1 MKILLHGLNYAPEE
15 IGIGKYSGE
24 MVRELAEQGHEVV
37 VVTTPPYYPQWEI
50 AEGFSGRW
58 YRRESQRIEGEPGVG
73 SRDLGDREGAEV
85 LHNANPPL
93 QFASLSTP
101 CSPLP
106 TPHSQLPAPPPPI
119 KVIRCP
125 LYVPG
130 KVTGLKRIVH
140 LASFGLSSIPAV
152 FWTAMR
158 FRPDVIMTVE
168 PAAFCMPTTWLAARL
183 CGAKAWLHVQDF
195 EVDAAFELG
204 ILKQPLLKRLVLAA
218 EAFLMRRFDRVSSI
232 SPNMLLKLVQKGVAE
247 QRVVSF
253 PNWVDCDV
261 MKPIPAGP
269 ELRARFGIPADRCV
283 ALYAGNI
290 GNKQGLEIVIEAA
303 RRSADRQDLHFVI
316 CGRGAAY
323 ESLLDSAEGLSNVQ
337 FLPLQPME
345 RFNELM
351 NCADIHLLPQ
361 RADAA
366 DLVMPS
372 KLTGMLATGRPIVA
386 CASPGTQIAD
396 VVNGHGIVVRPA
408 DGVAFWNAIIRLT
421 SDQPLRESMG
431 RKARDYAVERLGRRS
446 ILNQFIAALNALSGF
461 DHKASRSK
469 GVTTSE
475 CGIRVDSAGAIHQP
489 VGLRKMAEESAP
501 EGAATQG

>member
-24 MVRELAEQGHEVV
+24 MVRELAERGHEVV
-37 VVTTPPYYPQWEI
+37 VVTTPPYYPQWKILDGYRAGLYSREVTES
-50 AEGFSGRW
+50 ADGGGRV
-58 YRRESQRIEGEPGVG
+58 E
-73 SRDLGDREGAEV
+73 
-85 LHNANPPL
+85 
-93 QFASLSTP
+93 
-101 CSPLP
+101 
-106 TPHSQLPAPPPPI
+106 
-119 KVIRCP
+119 VIRCP

-140 LASFGLSSIPAV
+140 LASFGLSSIPVVLWKAL
-152 FWTAMR
+152 R
-158 FRPDVIMTVE
+158 FRPDVVMTVE

-183 CGAKAWLHVQDF
+183 CGAKVWLHVQDF

-204 ILKQPLLKRLVLAA
+204 ILKQPLLKKIVLAM

-247 QRVVSF
+247 ERVVAL
-253 PNWVDCDV
+253 PNWVDCEV

-269 ELRARFGIPADRCV
+269 ELRTKFDIPPDRCV

-290 GNKQGLEIVIEAA
+290 GAKQGLEIVVEVA
-303 RRSADRQDLHFVI
+303 RRSADRVDLHFVI

-323 ESLLDSAEGLSNVQ
+323 ESLLESSRGLSNVQ
-337 FLPLQPME
+337 FLPPQPME
-345 RFNELM
+345 SFNELM

-386 CASPGTQIAD
+386 CASIGTQIAD
-396 VVNGHGIVVRPA
+396 VVAGHGMVVPPA
-408 DGVAFWNAIIRLT
+408 DSDAFCDSIVSLAGDR
-421 SDQPLRESMG
+421 SLRETLG
-431 RKARDYAVERLGRRS
+431 AAARQYAIKHLGRRS
-446 ILNQFIAALNALSGF
+446 ILAQWIRDLKDVCAI
-461 DHKASRSK
+461 DDRR
-469 GVTTSE
+469 VT
-475 CGIRVDSAGAIHQP
+475 VDSVGSTGSAIRGDTACTQAVRFDAAESMGTPTIEGQSREGFITEAHPTAG
-489 VGLRKMAEESAP
+489 R
-501 EGAATQG
+501 